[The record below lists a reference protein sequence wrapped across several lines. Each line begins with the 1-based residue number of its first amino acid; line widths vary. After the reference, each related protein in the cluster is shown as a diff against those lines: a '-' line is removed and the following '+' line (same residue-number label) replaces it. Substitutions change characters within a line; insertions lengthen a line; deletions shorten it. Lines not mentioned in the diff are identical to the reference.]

1 MEKEK
6 QNGEIIQKT
15 DCNMCDGADLL
26 CPLGKRVPM
35 CEDRVGAVTNRND
48 GKPDCV
54 CRIPMFRS
62 RNTYVFDGMYY

>member
-15 DCNMCDGADLL
+15 DCNMCDGAFLGAL
-26 CPLGKRVPM
+26 WGTGFPLFYVGFFDVKKKH
-35 CEDRVGAVTNRND
+35 DR
-48 GKPDCV
+48 KPDFV
-54 CRIPMFRS
+54 CRIPIFRS